1 MCCLNNIVN
10 VVNVNEQQILKWL
23 INVMQVSPQQKY
35 IDNYF
40 LSIKKKKSLLTTQWW
55 SHYERTYGIGEIVA
69 AILGKYSLLRK

>member
-1 MCCLNNIVN
+1 
-10 VVNVNEQQILKWL
+10 
-23 INVMQVSPQQKY
+23 MQVSPQQKY

-40 LSIKKKKSLLTTQWW
+40 LSIKKKKSLPTTQWW